1 MGIYETI
8 QQLESMRKKLLITN
22 YVMIGSFA
30 CMFIIPLFLVVIAP
44 GTPGAQPILMLVLM
58 VPMIISVRRQ
68 TDIKGKYKELYKSTF
83 VRQVLQDIFD
93 NVYYDGKTGF
103 PSQLVKDMSLC
114 RMGNR
119 FATEDYLSGS
129 YKGVRFEQAD
139 VRVQYHTS
147 GKNSHT
153 TTYFEGRMFIFDYPY
168 KKVFS
173 VQVFSENFQY
183 RCKNPLEFK
192 TNKVHMESEVFNREF
207 DVMAVQDVDAFY
219 VLTPQMLEK
228 ITMIRN
234 RYGNVAL
241 HFNGNKLFVGI
252 NCGMN
257 AFDGN
262 PKRPI
267 DYNTERRQAYEDGR
281 VIMDIIE
288 ALEIRPAEEPD
299 W

>member
-8 QQLESMRKKLLITN
+8 SQLETMRKKLLNMN
-22 YVMIGSFA
+22 YVLIGCFLCIFVSAFVPFL
-30 CMFIIPLFLVVIAP
+30 FIF
-44 GTPGAQPILMLVLM
+44 VL
-58 VPMIISVRRQ
+58 IIMMGI
-68 TDIKGKYKELYKSTF
+68 IKKQAELKSKYKELYKTTF
-83 VRQVLQDIFD
+83 VTQVLNDIFQD
-93 NVYYDGKTGF
+93 VHYDYKTGF

-119 FATEDYLSGS
+119 FYTEDYLSGR
-129 YKGVRFEQAD
+129 YKGVHFEQAD
-139 VRVQYHTS
+139 VKVQYHTS

-168 KKVFS
+168 KRVFS
-173 VQVFSENFQY
+173 VQVFSDNFNY
-183 RCKNPLEFK
+183 RCKQPVGFRTQK
-192 TNKVHMESEVFNREF
+192 IQMESELFNREF
-207 DVMAVQDVDAFY
+207 DVMAVQEIEAFY

-228 ITMIRN
+228 IKAIRD
-234 RYGNVAL
+234 RYKNVAL

-257 AFDGN
+257 AFDGDY
-262 PKRPI
+262 KRPI
-267 DYNTERRQAYEDGR
+267 DYNEERRQAYEDGR

-288 ALEIRPAEEPD
+288 ALEIRPEEEPD

>member
-1 MGIYETI
+1 
-8 QQLESMRKKLLITN
+8 MRKKLRNMN
-22 YVMIGSFA
+22 YIMIGG
-30 CMFIIPLFLVVIAP
+30 FLGLMILPMLLAAAAP
-44 GTPGAQPILMLVLM
+44 GSSGATPFIGFLCLFPVIMSARNGAEL
-58 VPMIISVRRQ
+58 
-68 TDIKGKYKELYKSTF
+68 KKKYKQLYKSTF
-83 VRQVLQDIFD
+83 VRQVLEDIFD
-93 NVYYDGKTGF
+93 DVHYEWQTGF

-183 RCKNPLEFK
+183 RCKNPLDFK

-228 ITMIRN
+228 ITLIRN
-234 RYGNVAL
+234 RYNNVAL

-257 AFDGN
+257 AFDGDI
-262 PKRPI
+262 KRPI
-267 DYNTERRQAYEDGR
+267 DYNAERQQAYQDGR